1 MHDACCQV
9 RQGASPMWV
18 TIPEKKKLHLRRD
31 LYSSPVQN
39 KTMII
44 RWCKD
49 EDIRKGLQCFLV
61 LPIVQNQQRHFVLVW
76 KPHRHN
82 AIRPIRLLTARC
94 PHPELWTFSPCP
106 DEKAQL
112 SWCPWSV
119 LYVAG
124 QMHSWLYSLKNLSFT
139 PLDNWRLSNEFQDW
153 KCGFTHML
161 STLTVSTFFQSSGDI
176 DSPFTSR
183 IRSPATMT
191 LDGLLAFQTVANP
204 SSSTLTPRWLWKSAK
219 QKPPTHYGGKGYAGK
234 KNKSQ
239 TVKQ

>member
-18 TIPEKKKLHLRRD
+18 TIPGKKKLHLRRD

-39 KTMII
+39 KTMIS

-49 EDIRKGLQCFLV
+49 EDIRNGLQCFLV
-61 LPIVQNQQRHFVLVW
+61 LPIVQNQQRHFVLIG

-94 PHPELWTFSPCP
+94 RHPELWTFSPCP

-124 QMHSWLYSLKNLSFT
+124 QMHLWLYSPKNLSFT
-139 PLDNWRLSNEFQDW
+139 PLDNWRLSNEFQD
-153 KCGFTHML
+153 
-161 STLTVSTFFQSSGDI
+161 SYI
-176 DSPFTSR
+176 
-183 IRSPATMT
+183 IRHENQMKMR
-191 LDGLLAFQTVANP
+191 LLHICCQLWLYQH
-204 SSSTLTPRWLWKSAK
+204 SSSPLVTSIHHWLQEFGHPPQWLWTGCWHSKRL
-219 QKPPTHYGGKGYAGK
+219 PTLRPAP
-234 KNKSQ
+234 
-239 TVKQ
+239 